1 MIKNIFKRVKYLS
14 FLIAKKID
22 RTRYLSPWLF
32 LFSRLGGI
40 KMAKKLN
47 EILNLNVYEN
57 DPIVLLVK
65 TEEDIFCFKAQVS
78 DSDGDIDFIYVNFST
93 LTYDGGRI
101 EPESYEKPII
111 TVLEVIRQTPIN
123 LKKVYSVVVLEG

>member
-1 MIKNIFKRVKYLS
+1 M
-14 FLIAKKID
+14 
-22 RTRYLSPWLF
+22 
-32 LFSRLGGI
+32 
-40 KMAKKLN
+40 
-47 EILNLNVYEN
+47 YERN
-57 DPIVLLVK
+57 PIVFLVK

-78 DSDGDIDFIYVNFST
+78 ESDGDIDYTYINFST

>member
-1 MIKNIFKRVKYLS
+1 
-14 FLIAKKID
+14 
-22 RTRYLSPWLF
+22 
-32 LFSRLGGI
+32 
-40 KMAKKLN
+40 MAKKLN